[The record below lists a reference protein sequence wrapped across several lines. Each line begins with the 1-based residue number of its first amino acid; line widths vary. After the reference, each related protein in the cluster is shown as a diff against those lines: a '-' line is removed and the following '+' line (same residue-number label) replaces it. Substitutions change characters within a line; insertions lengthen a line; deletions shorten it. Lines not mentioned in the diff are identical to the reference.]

1 MVINILYGFG
11 LFKFI
16 ETWSMAK
23 HIVYFSKYT
32 CVLENPVYSTV
43 LGDNVYNFQLDQ
55 GGQLCSSDLPC
66 L

>member
-1 MVINILYGFG
+1 
-11 LFKFI
+11 
-16 ETWSMAK
+16 MAK